1 MYYQARHVAARL
13 HKHEVMIRAMMPSVS
28 ANDPEPLT
36 IYENNRTQR
45 AVKTLTYTA
54 SDVVRGAMLDMMDRM
69 GASNV

>member
-1 MYYQARHVAARL
+1 
-13 HKHEVMIRAMMPSVS
+13 MIRAMMPSVS